1 MSVKISA
8 KDVASLRAQ
17 TGAGMMDCKKALTEA
32 EGDIGK
38 ALDALRTKGIA
49 SAEKRANRSA
59 SEGIVANYM
68 HFNGRIG
75 VMVEVNCETD
85 FVARTDDF
93 AELAKD
99 IAIHVA
105 SANPMGL
112 NESDIPAEVV
122 TREKAIYEQQVA
134 EQGKPEKVREKI
146 VEGKIKKF
154 FSERVLL
161 QQAFVKDD
169 KKTIGELVTEAGAR
183 LGENIQVKRFARFE
197 IGVDE

>member
-1 MSVKISA
+1 MLVKISA

-17 TGAGMMDCKKALTEA
+17 SGAGMMDCKNALTEA
-32 EGDIGK
+32 GGDIAK

-49 SAEKRANRSA
+49 SAEKRSDRSA

-93 AELAKD
+93 AELARD

-112 NESDIPAEVV
+112 NEEDIPADIVS
-122 TREKAIYEQQVA
+122 RERSIYEQQVA
-134 EQGKPEKVREKI
+134 EQGKPEKFREKI
-146 VEGKIKKF
+146 VDGKIKKF

-169 KKTIGELVTEAGAR
+169 KKTIGDLVTEAAAR
-183 LGENIQVKRFARFE
+183 LGENVRVKRFVRFE

>member
-1 MSVKISA
+1 MSGKISA

-32 EGDIGK
+32 GGDLAK

-49 SAEKRANRSA
+49 SAEKRSGRSA

-68 HFNGRIG
+68 HFNGQVG
-75 VMVEVNCETD
+75 VMIEVNCETD

-93 AELAKD
+93 AALAKD
-99 IAIHVA
+99 IAIHIA
-105 SANPMGL
+105 SANPIAL
-112 NESDIPAEVV
+112 NEEDVDAELVS
-122 TREKAIYEQQVA
+122 RERAIYEQQVA
-134 EQGKPEKVREKI
+134 EQGKPEQVREKI
-146 VEGKIKKF
+146 VDGKIKKF

-169 KKTIGELVTEAGAR
+169 KKTIGELVTEAATK
-183 LGENIQVKRFARFE
+183 LGENIQVKRFVRYE
-197 IGVDE
+197 VGVED